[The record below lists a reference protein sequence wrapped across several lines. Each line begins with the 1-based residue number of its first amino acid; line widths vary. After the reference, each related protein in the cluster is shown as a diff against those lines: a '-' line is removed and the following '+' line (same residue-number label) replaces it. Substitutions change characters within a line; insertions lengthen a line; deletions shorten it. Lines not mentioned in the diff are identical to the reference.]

1 MKDKEYHSISKM
13 IEYCNKCKKFIGNYS
28 FEEFVMNDMA
38 LDAVILNI
46 SQIGEL
52 VKNISDSLKIKYP
65 NIEWRVLKDVRNK
78 LIHDYEGIQYRLVWN
93 IAKNDLPKLK
103 EDLEKILNEDRV

>member
-103 EDLEKILNEDRV
+103 EDLEKILNEEG